1 MRWEKFCLIFL
12 FITKFSN
19 LICYIYLDI
28 NNSFKMATLKDREAN
43 FAEAFNKTIGGI
55 VQRSNQTSRPEQYY
69 ENLDIAQIIELKKTL
84 STVNNIITLKAAQ
97 SFVWK
102 LGIDLKV
109 KEDIDAEINQQSG
122 NENGYD
128 IRWDADDFKFIAE
141 VKCNIP
147 ADGDKFGPE
156 QLRGIY
162 KDIVYLSNGKTK
174 ETNCNPDGYYKFM
187 IFLNC
192 DNITPAIDALK
203 GKTPKSTNY
212 NIKDMGLS
220 DEEIGSIWGKLELW
234 DWNIQQLDRNKIYI
248 CVVDIQK

>member
-1 MRWEKFCLIFL
+1 
-12 FITKFSN
+12 
-19 LICYIYLDI
+19 
-28 NNSFKMATLKDREAN
+28 MATLKVREEK
-43 FAEAFNKTIGGI
+43 FAEAFNKTIGDI
-55 VQRSNQTSRPEQYY
+55 VKRSNQTPRPEQYY

-97 SFVWK
+97 AFVHK
-102 LGIDLKV
+102 LGIEPNI
-109 KEDIDAEINQQSG
+109 KEQINSEINKQSG

-128 IRWDADDFKFIAE
+128 IRWDDGDFKFIAE

-147 ADGDKFGPE
+147 AEGVKFGPE

-174 ETNCNPDGYYKFM
+174 ETNCNPDDYYKFM

-192 DNITPAIDALK
+192 DNITPAIGALK
-203 GKTPKSTNY
+203 GKAPKKNNY

-220 DEEIGSIWGKLELW
+220 DEAIISIWDKLELW
-234 DWNIQQLDRNKIYI
+234 DWNIQQLDRDKIYI

>member
-1 MRWEKFCLIFL
+1 
-12 FITKFSN
+12 
-19 LICYIYLDI
+19 
-28 NNSFKMATLKDREAN
+28 MATLKVREEK
-43 FAEAFNKTIGGI
+43 FAEAFNKTIGDI
-55 VQRSNQTSRPEQYY
+55 VKRSNQTPRPEQYY

-97 SFVWK
+97 AFVHK
-102 LGIDLKV
+102 LGIEPNI
-109 KEDIDAEINQQSG
+109 KEQINSEINKQRG

-128 IRWDADDFKFIAE
+128 IRWDDGDFKFIAE

-147 ADGDKFGPE
+147 AEGVKFGPE

-174 ETNCNPDGYYKFM
+174 ETNCNPDDYYKFM

-192 DNITPAIDALK
+192 DNITPAIGALK
-203 GKTPKSTNY
+203 GKAPKKNNY

-220 DEEIGSIWGKLELW
+220 DEAIISIWDKLELW
-234 DWNIQQLDRNKIYI
+234 DWNIQQLDRDKIYI

>member
-1 MRWEKFCLIFL
+1 
-12 FITKFSN
+12 
-19 LICYIYLDI
+19 
-28 NNSFKMATLKDREAN
+28 MATLKDREDK
-43 FAEAFNKTIGGI
+43 FAEDFNKTIHGI
-55 VQRSNQTSRPEQYY
+55 VNKSNLTSQPEQYY
-69 ENLDIAQIIELKKTL
+69 QNLDIAQIIELKKTL

-97 SFVWK
+97 AFVRK
-102 LGIDLKV
+102 LGIEPNI
-109 KEDIDAEINQQSG
+109 KEQINSEINKQSG

-128 IRWDADDFKFIAE
+128 IRWDDGDFKFIAE
-141 VKCNIP
+141 VKCNTP

-174 ETNCNPDGYYKFM
+174 ETNCNPDDYYKFM

-192 DNITPAIDALK
+192 DNITPAIAALK
-203 GKTPKSTNY
+203 GKAPKKNNY

-220 DEEIGSIWGKLELW
+220 DEVIISIWDKLELW
-234 DWNIQQLDRNKIYI
+234 DWNIQQLDRDKIYI

>member
-1 MRWEKFCLIFL
+1 
-12 FITKFSN
+12 
-19 LICYIYLDI
+19 
-28 NNSFKMATLKDREAN
+28 MATLKVREEK
-43 FAEAFNKTIGGI
+43 FAEAFNKTIGDI
-55 VQRSNQTSRPEQYY
+55 VKRSNQTPRPEQYY

-97 SFVWK
+97 AFVHK
-102 LGIDLKV
+102 LGIEPNI
-109 KEDIDAEINQQSG
+109 KEQINSEINKQSG

-128 IRWDADDFKFIAE
+128 IRWDDGDFKFIAE

-147 ADGDKFGPE
+147 AEGVKFGPE

-174 ETNCNPDGYYKFM
+174 ETNCNPDDYYKFM

-192 DNITPAIDALK
+192 DNITPAIGALK
-203 GKTPKSTNY
+203 GKAPKKNNY

-220 DEEIGSIWGKLELW
+220 DEAIISIWDKLELW
-234 DWNIQQLDRNKIYI
+234 DWNIQQLDRDKKIGRAH
-248 CVVDIQK
+248 V